1 MNERVYFTVL
11 IYLKPGKEALFHKY
25 ERQAARVME
34 RHNGR
39 FEQIIKPT
47 TVSGDLPLPD
57 EIHILSFATADGFT
71 RATYLDSFKNL
82 QQGFTVNA
90 SGDDNAPIRLAPK
103 VVLMNAN
110 TAIWKAA
117 KKLSPSAGKIPN
129 GP

>member
-57 EIHILSFATADGFT
+57 EIHILSFATADGYT
-71 RATYLDSFKNL
+71 RYRQDPESEKLTPLRLESVDRAIFLQGHALNYL
-82 QQGFTVNA
+82 
-90 SGDDNAPIRLAPK
+90 
-103 VVLMNAN
+103 
-110 TAIWKAA
+110 
-117 KKLSPSAGKIPN
+117 
-129 GP
+129 